1 MDIIS
6 TSENGKLS
14 FGNYTLTEKQKKED
28 FPHCGDLYKIKT
40 YNTMTKL
47 EKNGLFLFESVPGTD
62 VTDFE
67 ENENGMFFKVESD
80 KDAQITVG
88 LEENTDYDIEIDG
101 KSIGKIKSNTSGK
114 VSFSVELTAG
124 DKKDV
129 KIIKQD
135 I

>member
-14 FGNYTLTEKQKKED
+14 FGNYTLAEKQKKED

-67 ENENGMFFKVESD
+67 ENESGMFFKVESD

-88 LEENTDYDIEIDG
+88 LEENTEYDIEVDG

-124 DKKDV
+124 DKKDI
-129 KIIKQD
+129 KIIK
-135 I
+135 

>member
-14 FGNYTLTEKQKKED
+14 FGNYTLAEKQKKED

-88 LEENTDYDIEIDG
+88 LEENTEYDIEVDG

-124 DKKDV
+124 DKKDI
-129 KIIKQD
+129 KIIK
-135 I
+135 

>member
-6 TSENGKLS
+6 TLENGKLS

-47 EKNGLFLFESVPGTD
+47 EKNGLFLFESVPGTN

-88 LEENTDYDIEIDG
+88 LEENTEYDIEVDG

-124 DKKDV
+124 DKKDI
-129 KIIKQD
+129 KIIK
-135 I
+135 

>member
-1 MDIIS
+1 
-6 TSENGKLS
+6 
-14 FGNYTLTEKQKKED
+14 
-28 FPHCGDLYKIKT
+28 
-40 YNTMTKL
+40 MTKL

-129 KIIKQD
+129 KIIK
-135 I
+135 

>member
-6 TSENGKLS
+6 TLENGKLS

-88 LEENTDYDIEIDG
+88 LEENTEYDIEVDG

-124 DKKDV
+124 DKKDI
-129 KIIKQD
+129 KIIK
-135 I
+135 

>member
-28 FPHCGDLYKIKT
+28 FPHCGDLNKIKT

-88 LEENTDYDIEIDG
+88 LEENTEYDIEVDG

-124 DKKDV
+124 DKKDI
-129 KIIKQD
+129 KIIK
-135 I
+135 

>member
-67 ENENGMFFKVESD
+67 ENESYSTYAGGSK
-80 KDAQITVG
+80 
-88 LEENTDYDIEIDG
+88 NTDYDIEIDG

-129 KIIKQD
+129 KIIK
-135 I
+135 